1 MKVDILKIDR
11 SFVEQIDTSD
21 RDRAIV
27 AAVTA
32 MSHALG
38 ISVVGEGVETDHQLG
53 ALAGLDCDQG
63 QGFLLAR
70 PMSAEAVVALVV

>member
-1 MKVDILKIDR
+1 METPRFGR
-11 SFVEQIDTSD
+11 SS
-21 RDRAIV
+21 RDREVV

-38 ISVVGEGVETDHQLG
+38 ITVVGEGIETSNQLDT
-53 ALAGLDCDQG
+53 LAGLDCDQG

-70 PMSAEAVVALVV
+70 PLSPEAVVALAG